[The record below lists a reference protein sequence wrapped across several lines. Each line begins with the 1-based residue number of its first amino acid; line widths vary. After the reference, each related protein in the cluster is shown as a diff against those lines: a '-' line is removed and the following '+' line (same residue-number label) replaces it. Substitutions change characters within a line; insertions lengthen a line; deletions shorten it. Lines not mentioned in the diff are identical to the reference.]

1 MQVLLDVKAPGSIRK
16 TITYSWNFY
25 ISGCGSF
32 IEYFPILP
40 GKLRATGH
48 FLKVCIYF
56 FKN

>member
-40 GKLRATGH
+40 GKVAGH
-48 FLKVCIYF
+48 WAFLKSLHLF
-56 FKN
+56 L